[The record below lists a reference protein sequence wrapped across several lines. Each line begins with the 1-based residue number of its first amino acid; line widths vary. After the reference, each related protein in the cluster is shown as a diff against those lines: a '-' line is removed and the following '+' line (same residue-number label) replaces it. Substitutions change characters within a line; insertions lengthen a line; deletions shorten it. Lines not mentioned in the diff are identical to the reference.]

1 MRTGRSVAIVV
12 VIGAVALMGWLPQAE
27 AARWWKLAWTLD
39 VSVTPPRR
47 VPVREAGGTV
57 LYTYCTYTITNRSL
71 REVDIVPLPVLV
83 TDTLKTYYSQT
94 QPTVKALAERRE
106 RATLKTSTEMMGP
119 IKVGDSRQGVIIL
132 RDVDL
137 KAKRWDLYITGLS
150 GEYVLQLIPGRAEP
164 IIRHKAYHVEYR
176 NRGDEFEPTDD
187 EIEVVKTEW
196 TYR

>member
-12 VIGAVALMGWLPQAE
+12 VIAAVALMGWLPWAE

-39 VSVTPPRR
+39 VSVTQPRR
-47 VPVREAGGTV
+47 VAVREAGGTV
-57 LYTYCTYTITNRSL
+57 LYTYCTYKITNRSL

-94 QPTVKALAERRE
+94 HPMVKALAERRE
-106 RATLKTSTEMMGP
+106 RAALKTSTEMMGP
-119 IKVGDSRQGVIIL
+119 IKVGDSRQGVIVL

-150 GEYVLQLIPGRAEP
+150 GEYVLQLIPGQAEP
-164 IIRHKAYHVEYR
+164 IIRHKAYHVAYR
-176 NRGDEFEPTDD
+176 NRGDAIEPTDD
-187 EIEVVKTEW
+187 EIEVVKKEW
-196 TYR
+196 AYR